1 MCVAKCVCMCYSI
14 CVRTR
19 VGDILPW
26 ANVAVPV
33 SQWIQKGVHLCV
45 IPIHLTE
52 SFPENWYAYEYL
64 LPSLCR
70 CVLMDSDSCVAII
83 DVPAK
88 HNESEITPQQ

>member
-1 MCVAKCVCMCYSI
+1 MC
-14 CVRTR
+14 

-52 SFPENWYAYEYL
+52 RFPENWYAYEYL

-70 CVLMDSDSCVAII
+70 YVLMDSDSCVAII
-83 DVPAK
+83 DVSAK